1 MDDLNRLIVKAQE
14 MGFMDSLFDKNVANS
29 TKCTTWK
36 QVQESHTISNEDIGM
51 RWKDLRGMLI
61 ALASGLSSALFMFM
75 TERLMHC
82 LKSLCDE
89 VASSLILKICFA
101 SVFSVYYLQDKA
113 VDYVTTLMEF
123 DLMSHTKIGQ
133 NSRIHPMTSKP
144 ALFAVD
150 MDKKYGKRSQLNLEM
165 E

>member
-61 ALASGLSSALFMFM
+61 ALASGLSAALFMFM
-75 TERLMHC
+75 TEKLGHRF
-82 LKSLCDE
+82 KSFCDE
-89 VASSLILKICFA
+89 VASSLILKIVMFCFCNFCFL
-101 SVFSVYYLQDKA
+101 FS
-113 VDYVTTLMEF
+113 
-123 DLMSHTKIGQ
+123 GQ
-133 NSRIHPMTSKP
+133 GS
-144 ALFAVD
+144 
-150 MDKKYGKRSQLNLEM
+150 
-165 E
+165 

>member
-75 TERLMHC
+75 TEKLMHC
-82 LKSLCDE
+82 FKSLCDE

-123 DLMSHTKIGQ
+123 DLMSHTKTGQ
-133 NSRIHPMTSKP
+133 NSLIHPMTSKP
-144 ALFAVD
+144 ALLAVD
-150 MDKKYGKRSQLNLEM
+150 MEKKYGKRSQLNLEM